1 MLEKQPVHGR
11 DGTGPEV
18 ASVSSPPSGA
28 LKPGRASLNLG
39 SSSAWWGGSGQVKCP
54 RPPHL

>member
-18 ASVSSPPSGA
+18 ALVSGPPSRG

-39 SSSAWWGGSGQVKCP
+39 SSSAW
-54 RPPHL
+54 